1 MMVFLAVRNS
11 EPRHHSVIEDTL
23 LLADPDT
30 ASSVYDI
37 VKSLSM
43 EGTKFLTKLVVKV
56 TVRRVQLYHDR
67 IYHHIDG

>member
-1 MMVFLAVRNS
+1 MLVMVFLAVRNS
-11 EPRHHSVIEDTL
+11 EPRHNSVIEDTL
-23 LLADPDT
+23 LLADPDA

-56 TVRRVQLYHDR
+56 TVSCSVVS
-67 IYHHIDG
+67 